1 VPDQD
6 VSEQDPRAALDRVV
20 AAARAHLDAAAAAG
34 GKPDD
39 HDTWL
44 AFVELNNASAGYD
57 RALEE
62 AYGEVTPWDV
72 DEIDEDGEPVG
83 AEAEEDTELEIPA
96 DAPLISVRERRDYL
110 VIDEDAILAHA
121 QELRQIRHAAGEESA
136 GEPLDT
142 ISEAFAE
149 ILQAET
155 MPLLENRALVQIA
168 GAALVDELDEPL
180 LVEDYPPPDQA
191 DQLFQAPGHRLAS
204 VYVHGLSEGSP
215 PEPPTPIRGRPG
227 R

>member
-1 VPDQD
+1 MPDQD
-6 VSEQDPRAALDRVV
+6 VSDEDLRAALERVV
-20 AAARAHLDAAAAAG
+20 EAARAHLDAAITAG

-39 HDTWL
+39 RGTWL
-44 AFVELNNASAGYD
+44 AFVELNNATAGYD
-57 RALEE
+57 QALEE

-83 AEAEEDTELEIPA
+83 AEAEQDTELEIPA

-110 VIDEDAILAHA
+110 VIDEDAILVHA
-121 QELRQIRHAAGEESA
+121 QELRQLRHAAGEESA

-155 MPLLENRALVQIA
+155 MHLLENSALVQIA
-168 GAALVDELDEPL
+168 GAALVDELDQPL
-180 LVEDYPPPDQA
+180 LVEDYPPPERA
-191 DQLFQAPGHRLAS
+191 DQLFEPPGHRLAS
-204 VYVHGLSEGSP
+204 VYVQGLSESP
-215 PEPPTPIRGRPG
+215 PEPPTPIRGR
-227 R
+227 